1 VVLFHCFDLR
11 RIFLPQTSEILA
23 ALAAVFEG
31 YNAEEKAAQLKKVRA
46 PLLLICPFLNCSLLG
61 GTSQNNGI
69 FEFRVKNADGKEAWW
84 TIDLKK
90 TCTVKKGEAKSLGL
104 KQDVTIILSD
114 ETFVELADGKTTGQK
129 AFMTGK
135 LKTKGNMMLATKLD
149 GVLKVCLVPSF
160 TSVVVT
166 AC

>member
-1 VVLFHCFDLR
+1 MSDVKVEGYK
-11 RIFLPQTSEILA
+11 TSEILT

-31 YNAEEKAAQLKKVRA
+31 YSAEEKTAQLKK
-46 PLLLICPFLNCSLLG
+46 
-61 GTSQNNGI
+61 NNGI
-69 FEFRVKNADGKEAWW
+69 FEFRVKNAEGKEAWW

-90 TCTVKKGEAKSLGL
+90 SCAVKKGEAKSHGL

-149 GVLKVCLVPSF
+149 GVLKVCYVLAVFCSIPLRHTKQWLLSEHKGQGEA
-160 TSVVVT
+160 VKMNC
-166 AC
+166 A